1 MPRRS
6 REEQKAAQAELDRA
20 RRILDARAA
29 RIQRIQ
35 TLHYHKFLARHLAS
49 ALPVPPLLVGSR
61 NVWERAY
68 RTWRDAVLLAL
79 QESD

>member
-35 TLHYHKFLARHLAS
+35 TLHYHKFLARHPAS
-49 ALPVPPLLVGSR
+49 ALPVPPYLVGGR
-61 NVWERAY
+61 HVWDRAY